1 MPTLEGQ
8 AFAAHMDALFVE
20 ASATGTTAVGV
31 QGAFRN
37 LVERI
42 IDTRGPQ
49 QSSAPPNHRSE
60 GAGASADAWALDRPR
75 RIRLQQAPVRNP
87 EGSGCG
93 C

>member
-1 MPTLEGQ
+1 MPTSEGQ

-20 ASATGTTAVGV
+20 ASATGKTAVGV
-31 QGAFRN
+31 QEAFRN
-37 LVERI
+37 LVKRI

-49 QSSAPPNHRSE
+49 QSPALHDRGSE

-75 RIRLQQAPVRNP
+75 RLRLQQAPVRNP